1 MAMRILAVNLGS
13 SSLKLDLWDTGKL
26 EPITRLAAR
35 GVGETRGTVAVDG
48 ETAAETEMADH
59 GSALESLFPRLP
71 EPERIDRVGHRVVHG
86 GPHRHTA
93 WLTDALRRELSELV
107 PLSPVHLP
115 PAIEVIG
122 ACMERLPR
130 QPQAAV
136 FDTAF
141 HAGLP
146 EHARRYAVPARWHEA
161 GVRRYGFHGIACA
174 DVVTQLG
181 TKLARHAVLLHLGAG
196 CSATALLEGRSVDT
210 TMGLTPLE
218 GLVMATRSGD
228 VDPGALIYLLREHGL
243 SLDELDRGLNHDS
256 GLRGLSG
263 FSDDMKTL
271 LERRADEPAAAL
283 AVEVFCYRAAKTVAA
298 LGVALGGLDQLIFSG
313 GIGEHAAPVRAR
325 VAEQLTWL
333 GLALDADANAA
344 HRPVLSATGSTVEV
358 RMVTVDEG
366 REIARETAELS
377 AP

>member
-1 MAMRILAVNLGS
+1 MRILAVNLGS
-13 SSLKLDLWDTGKL
+13 SSLKLDLWDTGQT
-26 EPITRLAAR
+26 EPIARLAAR
-35 GVGETRGTVAVDG
+35 GVGETRGTVAVG
-48 ETAAETEMADH
+48 GKTVTETEMADH
-59 GSALESLFPRLP
+59 GAALDTLFPHLP
-71 EPERIDRVGHRVVHG
+71 DRDRIERVGHRVVHG
-86 GPHRHTA
+86 GSHRHTA

-115 PAIEVIG
+115 PAIKVIG

-130 QPQAAV
+130 LPQAAV

-146 EHARRYAVPARWHEA
+146 ERARHYAIPSRWRDV

-181 TKLARHAVLLHLGAG
+181 AKLARRAVLLHLGAG
-196 CSATALLEGRSVDT
+196 CSATALLAGRSVDT

-228 VDPGALIYLLREHGL
+228 VDPGALIYLLREHQL
-243 SLDELDRGLNHDS
+243 SLDDLDKDLNHHS

-271 LERRADEPAAAL
+271 LERREEPAAAL
-283 AVEVFCYRAAKTVAA
+283 AVEVFCYRAAKAVAA
-298 LGVALGGLDQLIFSG
+298 LGVGLGGLDQLIFSG

-325 VAEQLTWL
+325 IAEQLAWL
-333 GLALDADANAA
+333 GVTLDADANAA
-344 HRPVLSATGSTVEV
+344 DRALLSGTGSPVEV
-358 RMVTVDEG
+358 RIVAVDEG

>member
-1 MAMRILAVNLGS
+1 MRILAVNLGS
-13 SSLKLDLWDTGKL
+13 SSLKLDLWDAGQA

-35 GVGETRGTVAVDG
+35 GVGEARGTVAVDG
-48 ETAAETEMADH
+48 KTVTETEMADH
-59 GSALESLFPRLP
+59 GAALDTLFPRLP
-71 EPERIDRVGHRVVHG
+71 DRERIERVGHRVVHG
-86 GPHRHTA
+86 GSHRHTA
-93 WLTDALRRELSELV
+93 WLTDALRQELAELV

-115 PAIEVIG
+115 PAIKVIG

-130 QPQAAV
+130 LPQAAV

-146 EHARRYAVPARWHEA
+146 ERARQYAIPSRWRDV

-181 TKLARHAVLLHLGAG
+181 AKLAQRAVLLHLGAG

-228 VDPGALIYLLREHGL
+228 VDPGALIYLLREHQL
-243 SLDELDRGLNHDS
+243 SLDDLDKDLNHHS

-271 LERRADEPAAAL
+271 LERREEPAAAL
-283 AVEVFCYRAAKTVAA
+283 AVEVFCYRAAKAVAA

-325 VAEQLTWL
+325 IAEQLAWL
-333 GLALDADANAA
+333 GMTLDADANAA
-344 HRPVLSATGSTVEV
+344 DRALLSGTGSPVEV
-358 RMVTVDEG
+358 RIVAVDEG